1 MFNSIG
7 FEGHLANAFD
17 LLAHS
22 WCRNSVRRCSLY
34 KMSSL
39 RHMWLRP
46 EMSYFWSNL
55 SRLEFLQ
62 CGVYWYF
69 YLCKYDFIIEL
80 STESFVVFC
89 FKCGSRSQLFICTVG
104 DLLLKMCF
112 GSCLSI
118 SLGFTQFFSF
128 QGKEM
133 TENPLLNLMNKRCFL
148 TCTHS
153 NVQRKL
159 LYRITS

>member
-1 MFNSIG
+1 MG

-22 WCRNSVRRCSLY
+22 WCRNSVRCCSLY
-34 KMSSL
+34 RTSSL
-39 RHMWLRP
+39 GHIWLRR
-46 EMSYFWSNL
+46 EMSYFSPNL
-55 SRLEFLQ
+55 SWLEFLQ
-62 CGVYWYF
+62 CSVCWYF

-80 STESFVVFC
+80 STQSFVVFC
-89 FKCGSRSQLFICTVG
+89 FKCGSRARLFICTVE

-118 SLGFTQFFSF
+118 SLGFTHFFSF

-133 TENPLLNLMNKRCFL
+133 TENLLLNLMNKRCFL

-159 LYRITS
+159 LYWITS